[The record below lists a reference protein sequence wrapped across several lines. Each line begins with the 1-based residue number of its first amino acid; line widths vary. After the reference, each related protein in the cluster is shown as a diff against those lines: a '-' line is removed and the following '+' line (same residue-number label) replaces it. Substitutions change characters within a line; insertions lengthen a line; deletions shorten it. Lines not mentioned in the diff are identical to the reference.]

1 MTPAGPLTTH
11 PLTHPD
17 FMNKLIPLTLLIG
30 GIIIMVMG
38 INATQSFNSDLSR
51 FFTGAPTDKAVW
63 TLILGSILT
72 VIGLTMTLRSSKSV

>member
-1 MTPAGPLTTH
+1 MTPAGPLTR

-38 INATQSFNSDLSR
+38 INATQSLNSDLSR

-63 TLILGSILT
+63 TLILGSIMT